1 MPINVRLLD
10 HTSDPTRS
18 LYVAYRTA
26 YSALS
31 PQTIVDRIAS
41 EKITREQ
48 MEDFIE
54 KRLETGHASP
64 LEQVWFEFAISGVTR
79 AFSHQFVRHHIGISF
94 EQQSQRYVAFK
105 KGEFPY
111 TVPDTVRDKGFAS
124 KMEEEFGHL
133 GDLYQEMI
141 DAGVPPEDARFLIP
155 NAANTNFK
163 IVVNLLELL
172 HICDLRLCTRAQWE
186 FRRVASQMRAEIN
199 RKFPDLAKYIQP
211 KCGDK
216 RWGYCDESLEDWQNC
231 PIGKKRPHKR
241 QLFELFDAHRRG
253 ELAPL
258 ADDDFRIIEEI
269 GSSVATAGG
278 VKASSVGS
286 PPTVAANG
294 EHPAEA
300 TPTVR
305 DEG

>member
-1 MPINVRLLD
+1 MINVRLLD
-10 HTSDPTRS
+10 HTTDPTRS

-31 PQTIVDRIAS
+31 PQTIVDRI
-41 EKITREQ
+41 ETDKITREQ
-48 MEDFIE
+48 MDDFIE

-64 LEQVWFEFAISGVTR
+64 LEQVWFELAISGVSR

-111 TVPDTVRDKGFAS
+111 TIPETVKRAGMAD
-124 KMEEEFGHL
+124 KMEEAFDRL

-141 DAGVPPEDARFLIP
+141 AAGIPAEDARFLIP

-163 IVVNLLELL
+163 IVVNFLELL

-186 FRRVASQMRAEIN
+186 FRQVASQMRAQIH

-216 RWGYCDESLEDWQNC
+216 RWGYCDESVEDWQAC
-231 PIGKKRPHKR
+231 PIGRKRPHKK

-258 ADDDFRIIEEI
+258 AEGDFEIIEQV
-269 GSSVATAGG
+269 GASVATAGG
-278 VKASSVGS
+278 AKAAAAPAAIVPNGGRAPEGT
-286 PPTVAANG
+286 PPSI
-294 EHPAEA
+294 
-300 TPTVR
+300 R

>member
-1 MPINVRLLD
+1 MAIDVRLLD

-26 YSALS
+26 YSALT

-41 EKITREQ
+41 ERITREQ
-48 MEDFIE
+48 MQEFIE
-54 KRLETGHASP
+54 ARLETGHASP
-64 LEQVWFEFAISGVTR
+64 LEHVWFEFAISGVSR
-79 AFSHQFVRHHIGISF
+79 AFSHQFVRHKIGISF

-111 TVPDTVRDKGFAS
+111 TVPETVKRAGFGE
-124 KMEEEFGHL
+124 KMEEAFDRL
-133 GDLYQEMI
+133 GELYQEMI
-141 DAGVPPEDARFLIP
+141 DAGVPAEDARFLIP

-163 IVVNLLELL
+163 VVVNFLELL

-186 FRRVASQMRAEIN
+186 FRQVASQMRAEIH
-199 RKFPDLAKYIQP
+199 RTFPELAKYIQP

-216 RWGYCDESLEDWQNC
+216 RWGYCDESLADWQAC
-231 PIGKKRPHKR
+231 PIGRKRPHKK
-241 QLFELFDAHRRG
+241 QLFELYEAHRRG

-258 ADDDFRIIEEI
+258 ADADFKAIEEI
-269 GSSVATAGG
+269 GSSVATAGAAKPPAPNG
-278 VKASSVGS
+278 RDTS
-286 PPTVAANG
+286 PPVPQT
-294 EHPAEA
+294 
-300 TPTVR
+300 R

>member
-10 HTSDPTRS
+10 HTSDPMRS

-26 YSALS
+26 YSALT
-31 PQTIVDRIAS
+31 PQAIVDRIAS
-41 EKITREQ
+41 DRITREQ
-48 MEDFIE
+48 MLDFIE

-64 LEQVWFEFAISGVTR
+64 LEQVWFEFAISGVSR

-111 TVPDTVRDKGFAS
+111 TVPDTVKRAGFGD
-124 KMEEEFGHL
+124 KMEEAFGRL

-141 DAGVPPEDARFLIP
+141 DAGIPAEDARFLIP

-163 IVVNLLELL
+163 IVVNFLELL

-186 FRRVASQMRAEIN
+186 FRQVASQMRAEIH
-199 RKFPDLAKYIQP
+199 RTFPELARYIQP

-216 RWGYCDESLEDWQNC
+216 RWGYCDESTEDWLAC
-231 PIGKKRPHKR
+231 PIGRKRPHKK

-253 ELAPL
+253 ELLPL
-258 ADDDFRIIEEI
+258 ADTDFKTIEES
-269 GSSVATAGG
+269 GSSIATAGNT
-278 VKASSVGS
+278 KAGS
-286 PPTVAANG
+286 PAA
-294 EHPAEA
+294 PQ
-300 TPTVR
+300 PR

>member
-10 HTSDPTRS
+10 HTTDPTRS

-48 MEDFIE
+48 MEEFIE

-111 TVPDTVRDKGFAS
+111 TVPDTVKRAGLEQEYA
-124 KMEEEFGHL
+124 EEFDRVAG
-133 GDLYQEMI
+133 LYDRVVQ
-141 DAGVPPEDARFLIP
+141 AGVPAEDARFVLP
-155 NAANTNFK
+155 NAA
-163 IVVNLLELL
+163 
-172 HICDLRLCTRAQWE
+172 
-186 FRRVASQMRAEIN
+186 
-199 RKFPDLAKYIQP
+199 
-211 KCGDK
+211 
-216 RWGYCDESLEDWQNC
+216 
-231 PIGKKRPHKR
+231 
-241 QLFELFDAHRRG
+241 
-253 ELAPL
+253 
-258 ADDDFRIIEEI
+258 
-269 GSSVATAGG
+269 
-278 VKASSVGS
+278 
-286 PPTVAANG
+286 
-294 EHPAEA
+294 
-300 TPTVR
+300 
-305 DEG
+305 

>member
-1 MPINVRLLD
+1 MAIDVRLLD
-10 HTSDPTRS
+10 HTSDPIRS
-18 LYVAYRTA
+18 LYLAYRTA
-26 YSALS
+26 YSSLT
-31 PQTIVDRIAS
+31 PQTIAKRIES

-48 MEDFIE
+48 MLEFVE

-64 LEQVWFEFAISGVTR
+64 LEQVWFEFAIAGVTR

-111 TVPDTVRDKGFAS
+111 TVPETVKRAGMAD
-124 KMEEEFGHL
+124 KMEQAFDRL

-141 DAGVPPEDARFLIP
+141 DAGVPAEDARFLIP
-155 NAANTNFK
+155 NAAHTNFK
-163 IVVNLLELL
+163 IVVNFLELL

-186 FRRVASQMRAEIN
+186 FRQVASQMRAEIH
-199 RKFPDLAKYIQP
+199 RKFPELARYIQP

-216 RWGYCDESLEDWQNC
+216 RWGYCDESVEDWEAC
-231 PIGKKRPHKR
+231 PIGRKRPHKK
-241 QLFELFDAHRRG
+241 QLFELYDAHRRG

-258 ADDDFRIIEEI
+258 SDGDFKLIEEI
-269 GSSVATAGG
+269 GSSVVTASGR
-278 VKASSVGS
+278 K
-286 PPTVAANG
+286 PAANG
-294 EHPAEA
+294 AEQRLPE
-300 TPTVR
+300 TR